1 MPIQQEVKKDTKA
14 AIMDAAEIVMA
25 EHGVD
30 GATVRAIVG
39 MAGANTA
46 AIHYHF
52 NSREG
57 LVEAMLRRH
66 GGFVILR
73 RHEMI
78 AEFDRTGN
86 APTPIDVVNLLV
98 DPRIEFLKEKGEA
111 GRRATRF
118 LARLQFDRSNQSDG
132 KGLHIHVARKHF
144 PEVGVRMLELIG
156 QACPEVS
163 NEELQQR
170 LTMAI
175 DTMFQYLANA
185 EFMTIKWTADEQRG
199 EMLRHTANLKTFLVG
214 GLAAPATKQQD
225 QTEMLNE

>member
-1 MPIQQEVKKDTKA
+1 MPTEQALKKNTKT

-30 GATVRAIVG
+30 GASIRSIVG
-39 MAGANTA
+39 KAGANTA

-73 RHEMI
+73 RSEMI
-78 AEFDRTGN
+78 AEFDQTGN
-86 APTPIDVVNLLV
+86 TPTPIDVVNILV
-98 DPRIEFLKEKGEA
+98 DPRIDFLEEKGEA

-118 LARLQFDRSNQSDG
+118 LARLQSDRRNQPDG
-132 KGLHIHVARKHF
+132 KGLHVHEALKHF
-144 PEVGVRMLELIG
+144 PQVGVQMLGLIE

-163 NEELQQR
+163 KEELQQR

-175 DTMFQYLANA
+175 DTMFQYLVNA
-185 EFMTIKWTADEQRG
+185 EFMTVEWTADEQRG

-214 GLAAPATKQQD
+214 GLAAPATK
-225 QTEMLNE
+225 